1 MNQSANH
8 GARAL
13 ARGAGKNDN
22 RTGRRLTA
30 KENKTMEKLAGQCG
44 YVCFY
49 NGKRKEVYADSQ
61 YAAQRIAAELF
72 GVKPKFSYKVSVT
85 LCERADGSEVVHT
98 AN

>member
-1 MNQSANH
+1 
-8 GARAL
+8 
-13 ARGAGKNDN
+13 
-22 RTGRRLTA
+22 
-30 KENKTMEKLAGQCG
+30 MEKLAGQCG

-49 NGKRKEVYADSQ
+49 NGKRKEVYAYSQ

>member
-1 MNQSANH
+1 MTIEPA
-8 GARAL
+8 AVLTA
-13 ARGAGKNDN
+13 
-22 RTGRRLTA
+22 TA

-72 GVKPKFSYKVSVT
+72 GIKPKFSYKVSVT
-85 LCERADGSEVVHT
+85 LCERADGSEVIHT
-98 AN
+98 AS